1 MMRRKGAGPRPTLQR
16 FHSKQLFAYAFALSI
31 CALTANAAVDGIVTN
46 ATSGKPQA
54 GATVTLFQP
63 TQQGPQFIDSVK
75 SDAQGKFIITK
86 EVPAGGAGPLLLQA
100 VYAGVQYNKTLP
112 PGSPTTGVEIPVYE
126 SSKLPGSTKI
136 ALHAMLIEPNG
147 GTMVVAESYQ
157 FQNDGKTTWNNPDS
171 GTLQFSLPAAAQGKV
186 EVNVL
191 APGGLPI
198 RRAAD
203 PAGKPNTFKVDFPI
217 KPGVSEVRLEWTMP
231 FASPGMFE
239 GAVLAKDAPQMKV
252 VAPAG
257 VTLKGVGVTALGQE
271 PDLPGATIYGVD
283 GAKYS
288 IAIDGTG
295 TLRADSGG
303 SGGEDNG
310 SPKVSENM
318 PKLYGLSVATGDL
331 LGPVFAVK
339 WILIS
344 VLGMLA
350 IGFAMLY
357 RKGNPTQS
365 STTQVTSAKA
375 DNERDRG

>member
-1 MMRRKGAGPRPTLQR
+1 MMRRNGAGQRPTPHRL
-16 FHSKQLFAYAFALSI
+16 HSFVLAFIAFT
-31 CALTANAAVDGIVTN
+31 LTANAAVDGVVTN
-46 ATSGKPQA
+46 GTSGKPQP

-75 SDAQGKFIITK
+75 SDTEGKFVITK
-86 EVPAGGAGPLLLQA
+86 EIPAGGAGPLLLQA
-100 VYAGVQYNKTLP
+100 VYDGVQYNKTLP
-112 PGSPTTGVEIPVYE
+112 PGSPTTGVDIPVYE
-126 SSKLPGSTKI
+126 SSKLPGGAKI

-147 GTMVVAESYQ
+147 GSMVVAESYE
-157 FQNDGKTTWNNPDS
+157 FENDGKTTWNNPDT

-186 EVNVL
+186 EVNVI
-191 APGGLPI
+191 APGGLAI

-217 KPGVSEVRLEWTMP
+217 KPGRSEIRLEWTMP
-231 FASPGMFE
+231 FASPGMFD
-239 GAVLAKDAPQMKV
+239 GAVLAKGAPQMKV

-288 IAIDGTG
+288 IDVEGTG
-295 TLRADSGG
+295 TLGTDSGG
-303 SGGEDNG
+303 NGEDNG

-331 LGPVFAVK
+331 LGPVLAVK

-344 VLGMLA
+344 VIGMLA

-365 STTQVTSAKA
+365 KA
-375 DNERDRG
+375 ANERDRG

>member
-1 MMRRKGAGPRPTLQR
+1 MRVLTVCA
-16 FHSKQLFAYAFALSI
+16 FFAF
-31 CALTANAAVDGIVTN
+31 ALTANAAIDGIVTN
-46 ATSGKPQA
+46 GSSGKPQA

-75 SDAQGKFIITK
+75 TDADGKFTITK
-86 EVPAGGAGPLLLQA
+86 EVPAGPPGPLLLQA
-100 VYAGVQYNKTLP
+100 VYDGVQYNKMLP

-126 SSKLPGSTKI
+126 SSRQPGGAKI
-136 ALHAMLIEPNG
+136 SLHAMLIEPNAG
-147 GTMVVAESYQ
+147 LMVVAESYQ
-157 FQNDGKTTWNNPDS
+157 FQNAGTTTWNNPDT

-217 KPGVSEVRLEWTMP
+217 KPGQSEIRLEWSMP
-231 FASPGMFE
+231 FTSPGVFE
-239 GAVLAKDAPQMKV
+239 GEVLAKGAPQMKIV
-252 VAPAG
+252 SPVG
-257 VTLKGVGVTALGQE
+257 VTLKGDGVTALGQE

-288 IAIDGTG
+288 ISVEGTG
-295 TLRADSGG
+295 TLQTG
-303 SGGEDNG
+303 SGADNSDDNG

-318 PKLYGLSVATGDL
+318 PKLYGLTVATGSL
-331 LGPVFAVK
+331 LEPILAVK
-339 WILIS
+339 WILAS

-350 IGFAMLY
+350 IGFALLY
-357 RKGNPTQS
+357 RKGNPHPS
-365 STTQVTSAKA
+365 PKA
-375 DNERDRG
+375 EK